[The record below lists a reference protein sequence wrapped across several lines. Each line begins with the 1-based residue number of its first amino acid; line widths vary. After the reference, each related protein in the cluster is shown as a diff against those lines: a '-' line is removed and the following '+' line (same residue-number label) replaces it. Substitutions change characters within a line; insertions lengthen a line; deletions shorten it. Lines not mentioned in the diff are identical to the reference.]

1 MCLIE
6 HQYHIVMQRA
16 ACRSGQTSYICPS
29 CPDDADQIY
38 IRLVIA
44 SVRRRA
50 LFTTTYN
57 ENEDERC
64 RLAVGCII
72 CVCLA
77 QTTELIRFG
86 GLARRV
92 VCGGFCDEVGTSA
105 DRSWSVT
112 V

>member
-6 HQYHIVMQRA
+6 HQYRIVMQRV
-16 ACRSGQTSYICPS
+16 ACRPGQTSYICP
-29 CPDDADQIY
+29 DEADETY
-38 IRLVIA
+38 IRLVTA

-50 LFTTTYN
+50 LFTTTY
-57 ENEDERC
+57 NEDERC

-92 VCGGFCDEVGTSA
+92 VCGGFCDEVGTST

-112 V
+112 A